1 MNFFFIKTVLSIKIY
16 HQSIKIKKYNGIIN
30 SINYRGSFWINLS
43 KESSIDPLLLL
54 FLIPSDTHLIS
65 IRSLTILTSER
76 ILLEMKNCPMFLLT
90 IFFVF
95 FHIPRYS
102 EETRYFLSIIAIHR
116 LPWGCVFLQFF
127 IISFVNNYF
136 LLFLDILLV
145 RISMNYCFLLE
156 MCSIV
161 IDLEL

>member
-16 HQSIKIKKYNGIIN
+16 HQSIKIKRYNGIIN

-90 IFFVF
+90 IFFGVF
-95 FHIPRYS
+95 SYSAIFWRNPLFPLNNCDSSPSVGLCFSPVFH
-102 EETRYFLSIIAIHR
+102 YFICKQLFS
-116 LPWGCVFLQFF
+116 F
-127 IISFVNNYF
+127 ISRHFIS
-136 LLFLDILLV
+136 
-145 RISMNYCFLLE
+145 
-156 MCSIV
+156 
-161 IDLEL
+161 

>member
-1 MNFFFIKTVLSIKIY
+1 MN
-16 HQSIKIKKYNGIIN
+16 QSFK
-30 SINYRGSFWINLS
+30 
-43 KESSIDPLLLL
+43 
-54 FLIPSDTHLIS
+54 
-65 IRSLTILTSER
+65 R
-76 ILLEMKNCPMFLLT
+76 ILYRSTSSTLPHPFGYSSHLYPFIDHFDIRKDSSGNEELSYVST
-90 IFFVF
+90 DYFFVF